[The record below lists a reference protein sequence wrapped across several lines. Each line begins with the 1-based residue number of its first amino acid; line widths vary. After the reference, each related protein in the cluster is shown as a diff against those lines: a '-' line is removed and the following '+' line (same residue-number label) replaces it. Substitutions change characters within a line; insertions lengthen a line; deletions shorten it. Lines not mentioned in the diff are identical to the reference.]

1 MIHLDPVITGDE
13 RTNALREQVEECVKT
28 LYPQVSI
35 HDFRVVWGVT
45 HSNVVFDIAAPFSMK
60 ESDGEIVQRISAE
73 IEKLDPSYRSV
84 LTVDREGVVNSLES

>member
-1 MIHLDPVITGDE
+1 M
-13 RTNALREQVEECVKT
+13 KT